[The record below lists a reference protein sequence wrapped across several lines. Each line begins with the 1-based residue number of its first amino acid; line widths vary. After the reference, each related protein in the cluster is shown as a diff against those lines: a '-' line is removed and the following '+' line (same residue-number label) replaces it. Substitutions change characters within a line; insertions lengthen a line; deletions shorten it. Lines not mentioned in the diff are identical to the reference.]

1 MSTIP
6 LAKGFTPK
14 KLEYPVILSEKYDGV
29 PIAVTVTVDDTG
41 TPLLPAT
48 RKTRQG
54 EDCVSAFSI
63 VTEWVV
69 NNLSFFEGFPG
80 QHTVVGELF
89 QTGNP
94 RAPFKD
100 TSGIVRRQ
108 VDQGKLL
115 SWGLFDYFWDGGGG
129 NDNAYIDRFTHFCDK
144 MDTTEHVFCI
154 PFYTVRD
161 EEELNAT
168 FEVFTR
174 DNPKAEG
181 MVARSATDVFNPG
194 KRSWGYQKMLYEPTV
209 DLRIVRVEEATTADG
224 EPKGMVGRL
233 VASYK
238 GTEIGIGPGR
248 LTHAERIELWEQY
261 QREASYCCC
270 GSTVDHY
277 PDGHSPVR
285 AADYYGFPN
294 RIAQIKYKADESY
307 DALRQPTFQH
317 WRDDKTE
324 PDA

>member
-14 KLEYPVILSEKYDGV
+14 KLVYPVILSEKYDGV
-29 PIAVTVTVDDTG
+29 PLAVTVTVDDSG

-48 RKTRQG
+48 MKTRQG
-54 EDCVSAFSI
+54 EDCISVFSI
-63 VTEWVV
+63 VAEWVV
-69 NNLSFFEGFPG
+69 NNLPFFEGFPG
-80 QHTVVGELF
+80 KHTMVGELF

-100 TSGIVRRQ
+100 TSGIARRQ

-115 SWGLFDYFWDGGGG
+115 SWGIFDYFWDGG
-129 NDNAYIDRFTHFCDK
+129 DVSYFDRFTYFCDK
-144 MDTTEHVFCI
+144 METTEHVFCI

-181 MVARSATDVFNPG
+181 MVARSATDTFNPG
-194 KRSWGYQKMLYEPTV
+194 KRSWGYQKMLNEPTI
-209 DLRIVRVEEATTADG
+209 DLLIVGCEEAVDG
-224 EPKGMVGRL
+224 KTGEGKGMAGRL
-233 VASYK
+233 IASYK
-238 GTEIGIGPGR
+238 GEHIGIGPGKLSHKAR
-248 LTHAERIELWEQY
+248 EELFKVHW
-261 QREASYCCC
+261 
-270 GSTVDHY
+270 T
-277 PDGHSPVR
+277 SP
-285 AADYYGFPN
+285 YGGTKPYSLP
-294 RIAQIKYKADESY
+294 RMAQIKYKVDDSY

-317 WRDDKTE
+317 WRDDKSE